1 MTVSYSLTDLL
12 FYLLLYAFLGW
23 AVGVA
28 YYALK
33 DGKFINRGFLNLP
46 FAISEGIT
54 AVALLLVLPTME
66 GHPVW
71 QFLMTWLVVWIMD
84 ELTRQFMA
92 GISRRSAMAQSK
104 AESLSWPVT
113 VMLRTAEA
121 LLYLMAYLLLHPFLQ
136 IFVAWLPD
144 VVVTVVVLLLGL
156 LVAADYCSVRYAL
169 HHGVATRTGEQV
181 RPWTEKLGDRMTES
195 IWHRLEK
202 AYPGVEREEPRNPG
216 GHTFAKGICFDKMVW
231 LFLIASFLGA
241 LIEMVYCRITGGIW
255 MNRSSLV
262 YGPFSVVW
270 GLGAVLLTVVL
281 RRMEGKPDR
290 YVFLA
295 GFVVGGAYEYMCSV
309 FTEMVYG
316 TVFWDYSYQPLN
328 FGGRTSVLFCT
339 FWGILAVVWVKVLYP
354 PIDRG
359 IEKLP
364 PVAGKVMTWIIV
376 AAMACNMVLTS
387 AAMVRYDTRQA
398 RPESTGWI
406 EEMIDERFDDDWM
419 ENRWPNMKRT

>member
-23 AVGVA
+23 ATGVA

-33 DGKFINRGFLNLP
+33 DGKFINRGLLNLP

-54 AVALLLVLPTME
+54 AVILLLVLPTME

-71 QFLMTWLVVWIMD
+71 QFLMTWLVVWIVD
-84 ELTRQFMA
+84 EMTRQFMDSV
-92 GISRRSAMAQSK
+92 SRRCAMAHGK
-104 AESLSWPVT
+104 VESVSWQVT
-113 VMLRTAEA
+113 AVLRTAEA
-121 LLYLMAYLLLHPFLQ
+121 LLYLMLYLLAHPFVR
-136 IFVAWLPD
+136 IFVTWLPD
-144 VVVTVVVLLLGL
+144 VLVQVTVVLLGL
-156 LVAADYCSVRYAL
+156 LVGLDYLGVRHAL
-169 HHGVATRTGEQV
+169 RHGSTSRGSRKALS
-181 RPWTEKLGDRMTES
+181 WTQKLGERMTDS
-195 IWHRLEK
+195 IWRRLEK
-202 AYPGVEREEPRNPG
+202 AYPGVERAEPDKRSS
-216 GHTFAKGICFDKMVW
+216 HIFAKGICFDKLVW
-231 LFLIASFLGA
+231 LFFIASFLGA
-241 LIEMVYCRITGGIW
+241 LIEMVYCRFTGGVW

-270 GLGAVLLTVVL
+270 GFGAVLLTVVL

-295 GFVVGGAYEYMCSV
+295 GFVVGGAYEYLCSV
-309 FTEMVYG
+309 FTELVYG

-339 FWGILAVVWVKVLYP
+339 FWGILAVVWVKILFP

-359 IEKLP
+359 IEKVP

-376 AAMACNMVLTS
+376 GAMASNMVLTS
-387 AAMVRYDTRQA
+387 AAMVRYDTRQT
-398 RPESTGWI
+398 RPESTNWV
-406 EEMIDERFDDDWM
+406 EEMIDERYDDDWM
-419 ENRWPNMKRT
+419 ESRWPNMKRT